1 MIKSLVNV
9 SGGLADEPTDKIT
22 QVKPTRGTVQ
32 YHFPPAT
39 SGKIIGYMQ

>member
-22 QVKPTRGTVQ
+22 QAKPTHGTVQ
-32 YHFPPAT
+32 QHFLPPT
-39 SGKIIGYMQ
+39 PG